1 MWEYKVITERNVEDL
16 EQKLGEYGSSG
27 WKVIYF
33 LQGKSEDFFDRYTDY
48 VSLLERE
55 KPESTYFQK
64 ISE

>member
-48 VSLLERE
+48 FALLERE
-55 KPESTYFQK
+55 KPE
-64 ISE
+64 